1 MRPDEL
7 ERELRQRLDALS
19 PAPRAELFHVLM
31 LPTSSELTGSESF
44 RGYSRSRTFRC
55 ELVKNRARGWRRSAF
70 AAYKCVSGCSGRRP
84 KSPHERRNVKKALAV
99 ALIVGFLLV
108 DFLFFH
114 DIFKAGETVTFAQYL
129 TGVLSIPVL
138 VVSALYLLRGTW
150 TVQK

>member
-1 MRPDEL
+1 MCL
-7 ERELRQRLDALS
+7 GAAQAQAQVVASAARE
-19 PAPRAELFHVLM
+19 
-31 LPTSSELTGSESF
+31 
-44 RGYSRSRTFRC
+44 
-55 ELVKNRARGWRRSAF
+55 
-70 AAYKCVSGCSGRRP
+70 
-84 KSPHERRNVKKALAV
+84 RNVKKALAV

-114 DIFKAGETVTFAQYL
+114 DIFKTGETVTFAQYL